1 MHAPWTSDT
10 HAADEMDCPHE
21 SLLAV
26 TPLCAR
32 LIYRSYNAL
41 KPACKALLRHGALY
55 AREKTER
62 DPEHFRT
69 CENDA

>member
-1 MHAPWTSDT
+1 MTVY
-10 HAADEMDCPHE
+10 ADILFLVDASMD
-21 SLLAV
+21 LVALW
-26 TPLCAR
+26 LCAR